1 MKADYELIK
10 KINDEIYANDDFYNE
25 EYYQVSCK
33 KSDNLQQYIS
43 KYNITDPLT
52 KVLLGQNWMDYDL
65 VKSEI
70 VKLPLTKIQFKRFE
84 KIKSNNDSWYETLN
98 PVLLDDKYS
107 FLEKYM
113 DFIAT
118 DIRTQQLIISL
129 DDVSLNLFS
138 KMYNKLIIETSN
150 AIPYISRILGIIGT
164 SPTAN
169 LMTFQSY
176 NGGMFQKKTQSFKN
190 LSQAFTSEQ
199 LTDHD
204 LDILIFAFSNN
215 NFEFTINSISELRGF
230 EKELLDFTNE
240 SISNLKTKNEYSTDD
255 INNIKTAILMRSY
268 GIQYDYAKSILTK
281 FNLDGIDFDKD
292 DNYISMYRSI
302 YNIVNETDVNKL
314 FQIYDN
320 VSNNCNFSLDY
331 MTISLFE
338 NGMRDIFLRHLTNS
352 TFKCN
357 NENYEVQDGV
367 KIYDAGTD
375 FKIILTSVGAYK
387 PEMETQLNYSQYWN
401 SNSIRSHGN
410 CCSLIANNNLST
422 ATIRNI
428 CLGFSNFEDG
438 MLLLSGSNDLNSTP
452 TSKQINLQDHSFGEF
467 MSANSLIDNTRSDYN
482 ELVFE
487 RRDLSPQKEHYKK
500 NPDYIVMFEELIDS
514 DISNQELDEET
525 KQLLIEQ
532 ERIKG
537 ISLKAAQDFNIPI
550 VKINREKCAVSEL
563 FKINNMVEEFY
574 QTHNPVLLTRIVT
587 DFENNRMGLRY
598 PHNYLREK
606 YFSKDTINQLLTGI
620 INDISA
626 IEDTQLK
633 TMNME
638 VLKNTIL
645 NEKHKIE
652 RNENYIKHSQE
663 LGVDC
668 DSLIEMIES
677 CLVSEINKKSG
688 DNKL

>member
-10 KINDEIYANDDFYNE
+10 KINEEIFDNDDYINE
-25 EYYQVSCK
+25 QYYQVLCEK
-33 KSDNLQQYIS
+33 CENLQHYIS
-43 KYNITDPLT
+43 KYNVIDPLT
-52 KVLLGQNWMDYDL
+52 KVLLGQEWMDYDL

-70 VKLPLTKIQFKRFE
+70 VKLPLTETQFKRFE
-84 KIKSNNDSWYETLN
+84 KIKSNNNSWYETLN

-107 FLEKYM
+107 FLEKYI
-113 DFIAT
+113 DFIVT

-129 DDVSLNLFS
+129 DDASLNLFS
-138 KMYNKLIIETSN
+138 KMYDKILAETSN

-164 SPTAN
+164 STTAN
-169 LMTFQSY
+169 LMTFQNY

-190 LSQAFTSEQ
+190 LSQAFINEQ
-199 LTDHD
+199 LTEHD
-204 LDILIFAFSNN
+204 LDLLIFAFSNN

-240 SISNLKTKNEYSTDD
+240 SINNFKTQNEYSTND

-268 GIQYDYAKSILTK
+268 GIQLGYAKSIIAK
-281 FNLDGIDFDKD
+281 FNLDGINFDKD
-292 DNYISMYRSI
+292 NNYISMYRSI
-302 YNIVNETDVNKL
+302 YNIVNETDVSKL

-320 VSNNCNFSLDY
+320 ISNNCDFSLDY

-387 PEMETQLNYSQYWN
+387 PEMETQSNYSQYWN
-401 SNSIRSHGN
+401 NNSIRSHGN

-428 CLGFSNFEDG
+428 CLGFSAFEDG
-438 MLLLSGSNDLNSTP
+438 MLLLSGSSDLNSTP
-452 TSKQINLQDHSFGEF
+452 TSRQINSQDHFGEF

-487 RRDLSPQKEHYKK
+487 RRDLSPNREHYKK

-514 DISNQELDEET
+514 DITNQELDEGT

-537 ISLKAAQDFNIPI
+537 ISIKAAQDFNIPI

-563 FKINNMVEEFY
+563 FKINKMVEEFY
-574 QTHNPVLLTRIVT
+574 QTHNPILLTRIVT

-606 YFSKDTINQLLTGI
+606 YFSKNTINQLLMGI

-626 IEDTQLK
+626 IEDVQLK

-645 NEKHKIE
+645 NEKHKIKK
-652 RNENYIKHSQE
+652 NENYIIHSQE
-663 LGVDC
+663 LGTDC
-668 DSLIEMIES
+668 DSLTEMIES
-677 CLVSEINKKSG
+677 CLVSEIDKKSG
-688 DNKL
+688 ENRL

>member
-1 MKADYELIK
+1 MRIDYDLIK
-10 KINDEIYANDDFYNE
+10 KINDEIYDNDDFYNE
-25 EYYQVSCK
+25 EYYQVLCEK
-33 KSDNLQQYIS
+33 TKNLQQYIS

-52 KVLLGQNWMDYDL
+52 KVILGQEWMDYDL
-65 VKSEI
+65 VKEELQKISLSES
-70 VKLPLTKIQFKRFE
+70 QFKRFE
-84 KIKSNNDSWYETLN
+84 KIKSNNNAWYETMN
-98 PVLLDDKYS
+98 PLMLDDKYS
-107 FLEKYM
+107 FLDKYM
-113 DFIAT
+113 DFITT
-118 DIRTQQLIISL
+118 DIRTQQLILSL
-129 DDVSLNLFS
+129 DDNSLNLFS
-138 KMYNKLIIETSN
+138 KMYEKIDRETSN
-150 AIPYISRILGIIGT
+150 AIPYISRILGVIGT
-164 SPTAN
+164 SVTAS
-169 LMTFQSY
+169 LMTFQNY

-190 LSQAFTSEQ
+190 LSQAFINEQ
-199 LTDHD
+199 LTEHD
-204 LDILIFAFSNN
+204 LDLLIFAFSNN

-240 SISNLKTKNEYSTDD
+240 SINNFKTQNEYSTDN

-268 GIQYDYAKSILTK
+268 GIQLGYAKSIIAK
-281 FNLDGIDFDKD
+281 FNLDGINFDKD
-292 DNYISMYRSI
+292 NNYISMYKSI
-302 YNIVNETDVNKL
+302 YNIVNETDVSKL

-320 VSNNCNFSLDY
+320 ISNNCDFSLDY
-331 MTISLFE
+331 MTITLFE

-387 PEMETQLNYSQYWN
+387 PEMETQSNYSQYWN
-401 SNSIRSHGN
+401 NNSIRSHGN

-428 CLGFSNFEDG
+428 CLGFSAFEDG
-438 MLLLSGSNDLNSTP
+438 MLLSSGSSDLNSTP
-452 TSKQINLQDHSFGEF
+452 TSRQINSQDHFGEF

-487 RRDLSPQKEHYKK
+487 RRDLSPNREHYKK

-514 DISNQELDEET
+514 DINNQKLDEET

-537 ISLKAAQDFNIPI
+537 ISIKAAKDFNIPI
-550 VKINREKCAVSEL
+550 VKINREKCAISEL
-563 FKINNMVEEFY
+563 FKINKMVDEFY
-574 QTHNPVLLTRIVT
+574 QTHNPILLTRIVT

-606 YFSKDTINQLLTGI
+606 YFSKNTINQLLTGI
-620 INDISA
+620 INNISA
-626 IEDTQLK
+626 IEDVQLK

-652 RNENYIKHSQE
+652 KNKNYIKHSQE
-663 LGVDC
+663 LGTDC
-668 DSLIEMIES
+668 DSLTEMIES
-677 CLVSEINKKSG
+677 CLVSKIDKKSG
-688 DNKL
+688 ENRL

>member
-1 MKADYELIK
+1 MKANYELIK
-10 KINDEIYANDDFYNE
+10 KINEEIFDNDDYINE
-25 EYYQVSCK
+25 QYYQVLCEK
-33 KSDNLQQYIS
+33 CENLQHYIS
-43 KYNITDPLT
+43 KNNVTDPLT
-52 KVLLGQNWMDYDL
+52 KVLLGQMWMDYDL

-70 VKLPLTKIQFKRFE
+70 VKLPLTETQFKRFE
-84 KIKSNNDSWYETLN
+84 KIKSNNNSWYETLN
-98 PVLLDDKYS
+98 PILLDDKYL
-107 FLEKYM
+107 FLEKYI

-129 DDVSLNLFS
+129 DDASLNLFS
-138 KMYNKLIIETSN
+138 KMYDKLVAETSN
-150 AIPYISRILGIIGT
+150 AIPYISRILGVIGT
-164 SPTAN
+164 STTAN
-169 LMTFQSY
+169 LMTFQTY

-190 LSQAFTSEQ
+190 LSQAFINEQ
-199 LTDHD
+199 LTEHD
-204 LDILIFAFSNN
+204 LDLLIFAFSNN
-215 NFEFTINSISELRGF
+215 NFEFTINSISELRSF

-240 SISNLKTKNEYSTDD
+240 SINNFKNQNEYSTDD

-268 GIQYDYAKSILTK
+268 GIQLGYAKSIIAK
-281 FNLDGIDFDKD
+281 FNLDGINFDRD
-292 DNYISMYRSI
+292 NNYISMYRSI
-302 YNIVNETDVNKL
+302 YNIVNETDVSKL

-320 VSNNCNFSLDY
+320 ISNNCDFNLDY

-375 FKIILTSVGAYK
+375 FKVILTSVGAYK

-452 TSKQINLQDHSFGEF
+452 TSRQINSQDHFGEF

-487 RRDLSPQKEHYKK
+487 RRNLSSTRGHYKK
-500 NPDYIVMFEELIDS
+500 NPDYVVMFEELIDN
-514 DISNQELDEET
+514 DVNNQELDEET
-525 KQLLIEQ
+525 KQLLSEQ
-532 ERIKG
+532 ERIKE
-537 ISLKAAQDFNIPI
+537 ISLKAAQDFDIPI

-563 FKINNMVEEFY
+563 FKINKMVEEFY
-574 QTHNPVLLTRIVT
+574 QTHNPALLTRIVV

-606 YFSKDTINQLLTGI
+606 YFSKAIINKLLAEI
-620 INDISA
+620 INDINV
-626 IEDTQLK
+626 IEDIQLK

-638 VLKNTIL
+638 TLKNSIL

-652 RNENYIKHSQE
+652 QSENFIKHSQE
-663 LGVDC
+663 LGIDC
-668 DSLIEMIES
+668 DSLTEMIDNS
-677 CLVSEINKKSG
+677 LVSEVDKRSG
-688 DNKL
+688 ENRL

>member
-10 KINDEIYANDDFYNE
+10 KINEEIFDNDDYINE
-25 EYYQVSCK
+25 QYYQVLCK
-33 KSDNLQQYIS
+33 KCENLQHYIS
-43 KYNITDPLT
+43 KYNVIDPLT
-52 KVLLGQNWMDYDL
+52 KVLLGQEWMDYDL

-70 VKLPLTKIQFKRFE
+70 VKLPLTETQFKRFE
-84 KIKSNNDSWYETLN
+84 KIKSNNNSWYETLN
-98 PVLLDDKYS
+98 PILLDDKYS
-107 FLEKYM
+107 FLEKYI

-129 DDVSLNLFS
+129 DDASLNLFS
-138 KMYNKLIIETSN
+138 KMYDKILAETSN

-164 SPTAN
+164 STTAN
-169 LMTFQSY
+169 LMTFQNY

-190 LSQAFTSEQ
+190 LSQAFTNEQ
-199 LTDHD
+199 LTEHD
-204 LDILIFAFSNN
+204 LDLLIFAFSNN

-230 EKELLDFTNE
+230 EKELLNFTNE
-240 SISNLKTKNEYSTDD
+240 SINKFKAQNEYSTDD
-255 INNIKTAILMRSY
+255 IDNIKTAILMRSY
-268 GIQYDYAKSILTK
+268 GIQLGYAKSIIAK

-292 DNYISMYRSI
+292 NNYISMYRSI
-302 YNIVNETDVNKL
+302 YNVVNEADVNKL

-320 VSNNCNFSLDY
+320 ISNNFDFSLDY

-387 PEMETQLNYSQYWN
+387 PEMETQSNYSQYWN
-401 SNSIRSHGN
+401 NNSIRSHGN

-428 CLGFSNFEDG
+428 CLGFSAFEDG
-438 MLLLSGSNDLNSTP
+438 MLLLSGSSDLNSTP
-452 TSKQINLQDHSFGEF
+452 TSRQINSQDHFGEF

-487 RRDLSPQKEHYKK
+487 RRDLSPKREHYKK

-514 DISNQELDEET
+514 DINNQELDEET
-525 KQLLIEQ
+525 NQLLIEQ

-537 ISLKAAQDFNIPI
+537 ISIKAAKDFNIPI
-550 VKINREKCAVSEL
+550 VKINREKCAISEL
-563 FKINNMVEEFY
+563 FKINKMV
-574 QTHNPVLLTRIVT
+574 
-587 DFENNRMGLRY
+587 D
-598 PHNYLREK
+598 
-606 YFSKDTINQLLTGI
+606 
-620 INDISA
+620 
-626 IEDTQLK
+626 LK
-633 TMNME
+633 
-638 VLKNTIL
+638 IGRRG
-645 NEKHKIE
+645 NEK
-652 RNENYIKHSQE
+652 
-663 LGVDC
+663 
-668 DSLIEMIES
+668 
-677 CLVSEINKKSG
+677 NKEY
-688 DNKL
+688 

>member
-10 KINDEIYANDDFYNE
+10 KINEEIFDNDDYINE
-25 EYYQVSCK
+25 QYYQVLCK
-33 KSDNLQQYIS
+33 KCENLQHYIS
-43 KYNITDPLT
+43 KYNVIDPLT
-52 KVLLGQNWMDYDL
+52 KVLLGQEWMDYDL

-70 VKLPLTKIQFKRFE
+70 VKLPLTETQFKRFE
-84 KIKSNNDSWYETLN
+84 KIKSNNNSWYETLN
-98 PVLLDDKYS
+98 PILLDDKYS
-107 FLEKYM
+107 FLEKYI

-129 DDVSLNLFS
+129 DDASLNLFS
-138 KMYNKLIIETSN
+138 KMYDKILAETSN

-164 SPTAN
+164 STTAN
-169 LMTFQSY
+169 LMTFQNY

-190 LSQAFTSEQ
+190 LSQAFTNEQ
-199 LTDHD
+199 LTEHD
-204 LDILIFAFSNN
+204 LDLLIFAFSNN

-230 EKELLDFTNE
+230 EKELLNFTNE
-240 SISNLKTKNEYSTDD
+240 SINKFKAQNEYSTDD
-255 INNIKTAILMRSY
+255 IDNIKTAILMRSY
-268 GIQYDYAKSILTK
+268 GIQLGYAKSIIAK

-292 DNYISMYRSI
+292 NNYISMYRSI
-302 YNIVNETDVNKL
+302 YNVVNEADVNKL

-320 VSNNCNFSLDY
+320 ISNNFDFSLDY

-387 PEMETQLNYSQYWN
+387 PEMETQSNYSQYWN
-401 SNSIRSHGN
+401 NNSIRSHGN

-428 CLGFSNFEDG
+428 CLGFSAFEDG
-438 MLLLSGSNDLNSTP
+438 MLLLSGSSDLNSTP
-452 TSKQINLQDHSFGEF
+452 TSRQINSQDHFGEF

-487 RRDLSPQKEHYKK
+487 RRDLSPKREHYKK

-514 DISNQELDEET
+514 DINNQELDEET
-525 KQLLIEQ
+525 NQLLIEQ

-537 ISLKAAQDFNIPI
+537 ISIKAAKDFNIPI
-550 VKINREKCAVSEL
+550 VKINREKCAISEL
-563 FKINNMVEEFY
+563 FKINKMVDEFY
-574 QTHNPVLLTRIVT
+574 QTHNPILLTRIVT

-606 YFSKDTINQLLTGI
+606 YFSKNTINQLLTGI
-620 INDISA
+620 INDINA
-626 IEDTQLK
+626 IENVQLK

-652 RNENYIKHSQE
+652 KNENYIKHSQE
-663 LGVDC
+663 LGIDC
-668 DSLIEMIES
+668 DSLTEMIES
-677 CLVSEINKKSG
+677 CLVSEIDKKSG
-688 DNKL
+688 ENRL